1 MGKQTGALST
11 IRMRQSAAPCTFLPL
26 LLVFLFGCR
35 TSGTSTPRYTVTAT
49 PVDVVSGGFGLC
61 IAVDPADTQGVWWWQ
76 PGPSG
81 CASRITGPTVFAGDR
96 ASVRASRNSGSIE
109 VNFSYNSCRG
119 LGMSRSCCRTQRCAS
134 RHRACGSQLS
144 AELLSRFRRRT
155 AARPGFDKAHAFA

>member
-96 ASVRASRNSGSIE
+96 ASVRASRDSGSIE
-109 VNFSYNSCRG
+109 VNFTLQLMSGPRDVALVLQNSEMRV
-119 LGMSRSCCRTQRCAS
+119 TAS
-134 RHRACGSQLS
+134 GVRVATERRAALEIPPAYG
-144 AELLSRFRRRT
+144 R
-155 AARPGFDKAHAFA
+155 